1 MSASVPTCV
10 CVHSSIIVRH
20 GFSFVYRWIYSH
32 DSSLP
37 SKEEN
42 RLLCDPDI
50 PALHHDSHPLPGLLL
65 AQSRVGASQDCLWW
79 VFCVDY
85 SDSSPFYVTEKGNS
99 IHPTQTRHYG
109 QEASLTF
116 LTLPSYSPGLM
127 SNIAVLWMVHFDV
140 KKMRKYWTFLFY
152 VCDCSLW
159 ETAKQ
164 YKEKNWCV
172 VLSSVLMQLSA
183 IRFCCTHIAFI
194 AFSNEKNNK
203 INNYLT
209 IMRSWSLKKKKL
221 CNYVIVTLQSCL
233 YILANHDGRWWHHC
247 S

>member
-1 MSASVPTCV
+1 MIKASCEGCIALTFKKQHYAYTCHTMSASVPTCV
-10 CVHSSIIVRH
+10 YIHSSITVHH
-20 GFSFVYRWIYSH
+20 GFPFVYRWIYSH

-65 AQSRVGASQDCLWW
+65 AQSRIGASQDCLWW

-99 IHPTQTRHYG
+99 IHSTQTRHYE

-116 LTLPSYSPGLM
+116 VTLWLLSW
-127 SNIAVLWMVHFDV
+127 ADV
-140 KKMRKYWTFLFY
+140 KYCCFMNGPLRYKENEEILDLFY
-152 VCDCSLW
+152 FKFVIAAKW

-164 YKEKNWCV
+164 FKEKKMMCSA
-172 VLSSVLMQLSA
+172 VLSADATVDHSILL
-183 IRFCCTHIAFI
+183 HI
-194 AFSNEKNNK
+194 
-203 INNYLT
+203 
-209 IMRSWSLKKKKL
+209 
-221 CNYVIVTLQSCL
+221 
-233 YILANHDGRWWHHC
+233 HC
-247 S
+247 IYCIH